1 MEQREWKISWRDSLS
16 VGVPEID
23 AEHRQFIA
31 RVNELNE
38 AVVECRPKSTVER
51 QLDLMLM
58 EATHHFWHEQQLLLR
73 WNYPERAAH
82 AAKHAQLTAQFDRV
96 MKEFE
101 RADVSFTWALK
112 GLHIKQLLVDH
123 LLHDDMKYRDFLQQ
137 GAAQTPGDCQCERER
152 APATV

>member
-58 EATHHFWHEQQLLLR
+58 EATHHFWHEQQQLLLDGTIR
-73 WNYPERAAH
+73 SGPPMPPGTLSSRH
-82 AAKHAQLTAQFDRV
+82 SSTA
-96 MKEFE
+96 
-101 RADVSFTWALK
+101 S
-112 GLHIKQLLVDH
+112 
-123 LLHDDMKYRDFLQQ
+123 
-137 GAAQTPGDCQCERER
+137 
-152 APATV
+152 